1 MLVLKLSGIHMY
13 FVLMKDTDDEFQ
25 AVVAESENILIER
38 MENECTQVGHLSNI
52 EKERNLF
59 RYASISKSN

>member
-13 FVLMKDTDDEFQ
+13 FVLMQDTDDEFQ

-38 MENECTQVGHLSNI
+38 MENECTQVGHLS
-52 EKERNLF
+52 
-59 RYASISKSN
+59 SK